1 MIACVFLF
9 PSQMMIIMGVIGLIV
24 LAIIV
29 GKCFT
34 DTPLN
39 AAVNN
44 AITVTVWMFCNHFV
58 DVYLSS
64 QFRATNSELSS

>member
-1 MIACVFLF
+1 
-9 PSQMMIIMGVIGLIV
+9 MMIIMGVIGLIV

-39 AAVNN
+39 AAVINN
-44 AITVTVWMFCNHFV
+44 ATTVTVSVLCNHFV
-58 DVYLSS
+58 HVYLSS